1 MSEVVPG
8 NFSVRTRTFLLVP
21 ARVFLGLLF
30 ILMAVDQARGGWL
43 SGTGMQTEWGP
54 AVHVMPLAPLKT
66 LLTKWILPSTPAA
79 GIIVTA
85 EFVIGAFLVLGFSVR
100 LVSLLGMV
108 LTGVETLVF
117 GYSARVVPMAMQGE
131 TGAQLFRQGLERH
144 TKDLGLYGLMLL
156 VLLVFLFT
164 GAGRSIGLD
173 GFLWRRAARRLAQAK
188 GQASEPPATP
198 ASE

>member
-1 MSEVVPG
+1 MSEMVPG

-43 SGTGMQTEWGP
+43 SSTGMQTDWGP
-54 AVHVMPLAPLKT
+54 WVQTMPIAPLKSF
-66 LLTKWILPSTPAA
+66 LTRWVLPFGPVA
-79 GIIVTA
+79 GIFVA
-85 EFVIGAFLVLGFSVR
+85 VEFFIGALLILGFGVR

-108 LTGVETLVF
+108 LTGIETLVF
-117 GYSARVVPMAMQGE
+117 GYSVRLVPMATQGE
-131 TGAQLFRQGLERH
+131 TGTQLFRQGLELH
-144 TKDLGLYGLMLL
+144 TKELGLYGLIFL

-173 GFLWRRAARRLAQAK
+173 GLLWRRAARRLAQAK
-188 GQASEPPATP
+188 GQAPEPPTIP